1 MSLLRD
7 QLAAAGLRQ
16 SPAAA
21 AAAAAPVDPADHL
34 LSDQGHLGSAWLQTL
49 ASLVQ
54 QTPGAPALKAQPPLG
69 QARQVHDQLSK
80 LLKSAGRRR
89 ELEALVDARKRF
101 DTEREDTAWRRV
113 KARLEAAGVSEK
125 AYRSLKQQEG
135 RDALATHR
143 ALSKVP
149 EDELRGMG
157 AERLR
162 ERLG

>member
-7 QLAAAGLRQ
+7 QLAAAGLRATA
-16 SPAAA
+16 PE
-21 AAAAAPVDPADHL
+21 AAPRPAEVDPVERL
-34 LSDQGHLGSAWLQTL
+34 LSDEGHLDSAWLDALTTL
-49 ASLVQ
+49 LR
-54 QTPGAPALKAQPPLG
+54 QTPGAPALKPKPALG

-80 LLKSAGRRR
+80 LLKAAGRRR
-89 ELEALVDARKRF
+89 ELTALADARKRF
-101 DTEREDTAWRRV
+101 ESEREDAAWRRV
-113 KARLEAAGVSEK
+113 KARLEAAGVSDK
-125 AYRSLKQQEG
+125 AYRSLKQQAG

-143 ALSKVP
+143 ALKKVP